1 MKTTNYISNKQLIIR
16 IVFGF
21 LFISIVILLLST
33 VYIKDVA
40 LNNLAEDDARKTS
53 ELIFETMNTRMQE
66 GWGKEDL
73 NKILSRLE
81 YVRKGMKVSS
91 YRSHNVEEILGIIKH
106 DKQIV
111 DSDPLIQKAMKG
123 EEQFI
128 IEQDGSIRFLYPM
141 KVTQDCITCHY
152 NTKAG
157 EVNGVLDI
165 KYPPSDIKIS
175 LDMMT
180 YYFLLFFVIFIVVFF
195 YIFFFVINK
204 KMVTPIIKFTQEI
217 KRISDANDLS
227 LKANVNT
234 SIEEIGTLQNAF
246 NKLLETTKFYY
257 DKLINSL
264 YIDSLTNIYNFIKL
278 QKDLETKEK
287 FSLALIDID
296 KFRQLNNF
304 YGTNVADFI
313 LKELAILLKD
323 TVKKEVSV
331 YRVTADKF
339 ALLYKY
345 DITKKDLK
353 SLIKTINTHKFQ
365 YKYTDINIRIHIGF
379 IVNDYSR
386 ALEKTEL
393 ALEYA
398 KKTRTDIVKYDD
410 SFQLEDE
417 YMQHMIWSNKIEE
430 ALQSNNIV
438 PYFQPM
444 KSPKENK
451 IVKYETL
458 MRLKDADMVYTPDYF
473 IEVAQ
478 NANLYSQLT
487 QQLIQST
494 FDYFTSKNTKVKF
507 SLNFALEDIT
517 NKDTIKLLFK
527 LLDEYKYS
535 SSVVIELLE
544 TQEISDFDALNV
556 FINQVKSYGA
566 KIAIDDFGSGYSN
579 FNYILNL
586 NIDIIKL
593 DSSLVEN
600 LDTDKNSL
608 KVVKSIVKV
617 VQSLNLEVV
626 AEKVHS
632 QAIEDILTKLGVDYL
647 QGYHI
652 GKPEPKILDVN

>member
-1 MKTTNYISNKQLIIR
+1 MNKTNYISNKQLIMR
-16 IVFGF
+16 IVLGF
-21 LFISIVILLLST
+21 LFISIIILLLST
-33 VYIKDVA
+33 VYIKNVA
-40 LNNLAEDDARKTS
+40 LNNLAQDDARKTS

-91 YRSHNVEEILGIIKH
+91 YRSEKVEQILGVIPT
-106 DKQIV
+106 DKKIV
-111 DSDPLIQKAMKG
+111 QNDPIIQKAMSGK
-123 EEQFI
+123 EQFI
-128 IEQDGSIRFLYPM
+128 IEKDGSIRFLYPM
-141 KVTQDCITCHY
+141 KVTQECITCHY
-152 NTKAG
+152 NTKVG
-157 EVNGVLDI
+157 DVNGVLDI

-180 YYFLLFFVIFIVVFF
+180 YYFLLFFIIFIIVFF

-204 KMVTPIIKFTQEI
+204 KMVTPIIDFTSEI
-217 KRISDANDLS
+217 KRISNANDLN
-227 LKANVNT
+227 LRANVNT
-234 SIEEIGTLQNAF
+234 TIDEIMTLQNAF

-264 YIDSLTNIYNFIKL
+264 YIDSLTEVNNFIKL
-278 QKDLETKEK
+278 QKDLDSNKN
-287 FSLALIDID
+287 FSLVLIDID
-296 KFRQLNNF
+296 KFKQLNNF
-304 YGTNVADFI
+304 FGTNVADFI
-313 LKELAILLKD
+313 LKELAKLLNIITNND
-323 TVKKEVSV
+323 VNI
-331 YRVTADKF
+331 YRVAADKF
-339 ALLYKY
+339 ALLYNEPIK
-345 DITKKDLK
+345 IEELKDLLAK
-353 SLIKTINTHKFQ
+353 INSNKFQ

-379 IVNDYSR
+379 IVNDSIR
-386 ALEKTEL
+386 SLEKAEL
-393 ALEYA
+393 ALELA
-398 KKTRTDIVKYDD
+398 KKTKTDIVKYDD
-410 SFQLEDE
+410 SFRLEDE
-417 YMQHMIWSNKIEE
+417 YMQHMVWSNKIEE

-473 IEVAQ
+473 IHIAQ

-487 QQLIQST
+487 QQLIDST
-494 FDYFTSKNTKVKF
+494 FKYFTSKNTSIKF

-517 NKDTIKLLFK
+517 NSDTIKLLFK
-527 LLDEYKYS
+527 HLDQYKYS

-544 TQEISDFDALNV
+544 TQEISDFDALNE

-600 LDTDKNSL
+600 LDKDENSL
-608 KVVKSIVKV
+608 KVVKSIINV

-632 QAIEDILTKLGVDYL
+632 QAIEDILTELGVDYL

-652 GKPEPKILDVN
+652 GKPEPEILDL